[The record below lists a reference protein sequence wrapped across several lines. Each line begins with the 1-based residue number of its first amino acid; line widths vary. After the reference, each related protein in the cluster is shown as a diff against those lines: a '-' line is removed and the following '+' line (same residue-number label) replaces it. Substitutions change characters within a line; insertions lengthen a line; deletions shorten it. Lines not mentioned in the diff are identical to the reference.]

1 MLMRQFIYY
10 TLEMMVVSITNIYN
24 KTEIKVSSFSVV
36 LIMLIDLIFKISL
49 IPTNHDYLKFFNLNI
64 IR

>member
-1 MLMRQFIYY
+1 
-10 TLEMMVVSITNIYN
+10 MVVSITNIYN

-49 IPTNHDYLKFFNLNI
+49 IPTNHDYLKFFNLN
-64 IR
+64 

>member
-49 IPTNHDYLKFFNLNI
+49 IPTNHDYLKFFNLN
-64 IR
+64 

>member
-1 MLMRQFIYY
+1 MLMRQFQIYY

-49 IPTNHDYLKFFNLNI
+49 IPTNHDYLKFFNLN
-64 IR
+64 